1 MKLKAMKK
9 VFALVLACMMLI
21 PVLAGFGSFAAEAP
35 TASIVSNNVWY
46 GETLNLMYAV
56 KTENAD
62 GYEVKLDVTVNGE
75 AVDVY
80 FDGEKEVKGELCNTY
95 IVKKGVAAQN
105 IDTVYTATVSLVK
118 GDEVISGNTTTYSV
132 LEYLNER
139 LYVSE
144 GVTTAQ
150 KEMYRALIDHAG
162 KADILLNKDEAGI
175 ATLTYV
181 SIEGVAKMYTV
192 GKELTLSTD
201 KTATEGNKLVWNV
214 YDGEGNYVEMIEN
227 GEIYTVGKDAAII
240 VLAEVAD
247 GAQTPVELAVFNLG
261 ADGSAS
267 HNDGSGKTSY
277 SETVDGITLSITS
290 GTNMYTGARDAKGN
304 SCLKF
309 GSSKAV
315 GSCKF
320 EVPANVTKVIIAVAK
335 YKANTTKVSVN
346 GTTHTLTKNSNDGQY
361 DLIEIDTTSVRT
373 ITFATVSG
381 GVRAMMN
388 TITFIGYA
396 Q

>member
-192 GKELTLSTD
+192 GDELTLSTD
-201 KTATEGNKLVWNV
+201 KTATEGNKLVWKV
-214 YDGEGNYVEMIEN
+214 YDGEGNVEMIEN
-227 GEIYTVGKDAAII
+227 GEIYTVGKDAAFIL
-240 VLAEVAD
+240 VEEVAD
-247 GAQTPVELAVFNLG
+247 GAQTPAELAVFNLG
-261 ADGSAS
+261 ANGSAS
-267 HNDGSGKTSY
+267 HADGSTKSTY
-277 SETVDGITLSITS
+277 SETVNGITLSITS
-290 GTNMYTGARDAKGN
+290 GTNMYSGAKDAKGN

-315 GSCKF
+315 GSCKI
-320 EVPANVTKVIIAVAK
+320 EVPANVTKVVIAVAK

-361 DLIEIDTTSVRT
+361 DLIEIDTTSVKT